1 MIYFFSDVH
10 LGLGT
15 REEYRHREDILLDFL
30 AMIRHDCER
39 LYIVGDLFDYW
50 FEYKTVVPKY
60 FFRTITALY
69 NLRRDGIAIEYLMGN
84 HDFGHHTFFRDE
96 LDIPI
101 HTDDITTTLH
111 GKSFYIAHGDGKAYN
126 DTGYLILRAIL
137 RNRFAQTLYGVLHP
151 DIGIGLASNTSKSSR
166 SYTDRKEYGTRDGLL
181 DFAEKK
187 IGEGFDYVVMG
198 HRHLAQMRQCGTGYY
213 VNLGHWLSMPATYG
227 LFDGNAM
234 HLQQFPANAVK
245 TNTFY

>member
-126 DTGYLILRAIL
+126 DTGYFVPFYVI
-137 RNRFAQTLYGVLHP
+137 VLHKHSMVYSIP
-151 DIGIGLASNTSKSSR
+151 ILALGWLPTLPKAAVLIPTVRNMALVTGFWILPKRKLPKGLT
-166 SYTDRKEYGTRDGLL
+166 
-181 DFAEKK
+181 
-187 IGEGFDYVVMG
+187 M
-198 HRHLAQMRQCGTGYY
+198 
-213 VNLGHWLSMPATYG
+213 
-227 LFDGNAM
+227 
-234 HLQQFPANAVK
+234 
-245 TNTFY
+245 